1 MTDLDLVA
9 LDATAQATMIRAR
22 QISARELTDATLRR
36 IDELDPAFNAFRVVM
51 AEEALAEADTI
62 DALSDADLATL
73 PMAGVPVAIKDDTDV
88 AGQRTAWG
96 CAADRGSCARD
107 SEVVRRIRG
116 SGATIIGK
124 TNVSELTLW
133 PWTASQPWGVT
144 RNPWNVD
151 RTPGG
156 SSGGSAAAVCTGM
169 AAVAL
174 GSDGGGSV
182 RYPAGLTGL
191 VGVKPQRD
199 RIPVG
204 PEHASAWHGLLVL
217 GPLTRSVRD
226 AALFLDVAAP
236 DDGDSTFRD
245 ALTRSPRRL
254 RIAVSTNPPP
264 GTQASL
270 SSTGRRAV
278 DEAVAVL
285 ADHGHEIVDV
295 DVDIDYGLGSL
306 WSSTVRLLKGAQD
319 DVAAMQ
325 DRSCLEARTLSVARL
340 GRWLPSRSLRRA
352 LAREQRIGESINAV
366 FDAADVVLTPLC
378 GSPAP
383 RVDDC
388 PTRGAL
394 RSLRASNTSAWL
406 APWNVIG
413 QPAVA
418 VPIGIDGDNVPTAIQ
433 LACQARDE
441 PTLLALAGQ
450 IETARPFPR
459 WDRATMVGSDA

>member
-9 LDATAQATMIRAR
+9 LDATAQAELVRSR
-22 QISARELTDATLRR
+22 EISARQLTEAILRR
-36 IDELDPAFNAFRVVM
+36 IDELEPTVNAFRVVM
-51 AEEALAEADTI
+51 AEEALAEADRI
-62 DALSDADLATL
+62 DALPDADVATL
-73 PMAGVPVAIKDDTDV
+73 PLAGVPVAIKDDTDV
-88 AGQRTAWG
+88 AGQTTAWG
-96 CAADRGSCARD
+96 SAANRGTCVRD
-107 SEVVRRIRG
+107 SEVVRRIRD

-124 TNVSELTLW
+124 TNVPELTLW
-133 PWTASQPWGVT
+133 PWTASERWGLT

-156 SSGGSAAAVCTGM
+156 SSGGSAVAVCTGM
-169 AAVAL
+169 AALAL

-226 AALFLDVAAP
+226 AALFLDVATAK
-236 DDGDSTFRD
+236 DGASEFRD
-245 ALTRSPRRL
+245 ALHISARRL

-278 DEAVAVL
+278 DAAIRLL
-285 ADHGHEIVDV
+285 ADHGHEVLEVDL
-295 DVDIDYGLGSL
+295 DYGLGSL
-306 WSSTVRLLKGAQD
+306 WNSTVRLLKGAQE
-319 DVAAMQ
+319 DVAAMP
-325 DRSCLEARTLSVARL
+325 DRSHLEARTRSVARL
-340 GRWLPSRSLRRA
+340 GRWLPSRSLKTA
-352 LAREQRIGESINAV
+352 LAREERIAESINAV
-366 FDAADVVLTPLC
+366 FDSADVILTPLC
-378 GSPAP
+378 ASPAP
-383 RVDDC
+383 RLNEC
-388 PTRGAL
+388 PRRGAL

-406 APWNVIG
+406 VPWNVTG

-418 VPIGIDGDNVPTAIQ
+418 VPIGIDDDNVPTAIQ
-433 LACQARDE
+433 LVGRARDE
-441 PTLLALAGQ
+441 TTLLALASQ
-450 IETARPFPR
+450 IEAAHPFPR
-459 WDRATMVGSDA
+459 WSPTAMLRADG